1 MGRSDTGKNGTL
13 CFPFDRGIGAAVRGC
28 SPATRGPWVSIYAVQ
43 HCWNALGPGPA
54 AGGQWDGPHG
64 ETLYSRR
71 VPCKTVLEV
80 NDNSGRR
87 IPDRLTFEL
96 KELRLKLYSFDS
108 STASSVSFL
117 LIPPLS
123 HSLSPSPFSFC
134 SSFFATSVSLSAPLP
149 SSFVPFAFLAFSFL
163 FFFAPSLEKVSSAV
177 GSMTRTHRRILHY
190 RGAHFD

>member
-1 MGRSDTGKNGTL
+1 MGSDYRRGKTGRSIFRSIEENWKRCVERGDSWTL
-13 CFPFDRGIGAAVRGC
+13 GINLCGATLLERAW
-28 SPATRGPWVSIYAVQ
+28 PWAC
-43 HCWNALGPGPA
+43 CW
-54 AGGQWDGPHG
+54 GQWDGPHG

-108 STASSVSFL
+108 STASSVPFL

-123 HSLSPSPFSFC
+123 LSLSFSLPSLF
-134 SSFFATSVSLSAPLP
+134 APLSSLLLFLFP
-149 SSFVPFAFLAFSFL
+149 PPLSSFVPFAFLAFFFL
-163 FFFAPSLEKVSSAV
+163 SFFAPSLEKVSSAV

>member
-1 MGRSDTGKNGTL
+1 MLAGN
-13 CFPFDRGIGAAVRGC
+13 A
-28 SPATRGPWVSIYAVQ
+28 ATRGSWVSIYAVQ

-117 LIPPLS
+117 LVPPLS
-123 HSLSPSPFSFC
+123 LSLASSFSFC
-134 SSFFATSVSLSAPLP
+134 SSFFATSVSLSASLP
-149 SSFVPFAFLAFSFL
+149 CFVPFAFLAFFFL

>member
-80 NDNSGRR
+80 NDNSDRR

-123 HSLSPSPFSFC
+123 HSFSLSLLFLLLFLRYFCFSFRPPPFFLR
-134 SSFFATSVSLSAPLP
+134 SFRLPRLLFSLFLRSLPRKGVVRRWINDSYAPTDSTLP
-149 SSFVPFAFLAFSFL
+149 WRAF
-163 FFFAPSLEKVSSAV
+163 
-177 GSMTRTHRRILHY
+177 
-190 RGAHFD
+190 

>member
-1 MGRSDTGKNGTL
+1 MLAGN
-13 CFPFDRGIGAAVRGC
+13 A
-28 SPATRGPWVSIYAVQ
+28 ATRGSWVSIYAVQ

-117 LIPPLS
+117 LVPPALALSRSLLLFLLLFLRYFCFSFRLPPLLRS
-123 HSLSPSPFSFC
+123 FRLPRLLFSF
-134 SSFFATSVSLSAPLP
+134 FLRPLP
-149 SSFVPFAFLAFSFL
+149 RKGVVRRWINDSYAPTDSTLPWRAF
-163 FFFAPSLEKVSSAV
+163 
-177 GSMTRTHRRILHY
+177 
-190 RGAHFD
+190 

>member
-1 MGRSDTGKNGTL
+1 M
-13 CFPFDRGIGAAVRGC
+13 
-28 SPATRGPWVSIYAVQ
+28 Q

-108 STASSVSFL
+108 STASSVPFL

-123 HSLSPSPFSFC
+123 LSLSFSLPSLF
-134 SSFFATSVSLSAPLP
+134 APLSSLLLFLFP
-149 SSFVPFAFLAFSFL
+149 PPLSSFVPFAFLAFFFL
-163 FFFAPSLEKVSSAV
+163 SFFAPSLEKVSSAV